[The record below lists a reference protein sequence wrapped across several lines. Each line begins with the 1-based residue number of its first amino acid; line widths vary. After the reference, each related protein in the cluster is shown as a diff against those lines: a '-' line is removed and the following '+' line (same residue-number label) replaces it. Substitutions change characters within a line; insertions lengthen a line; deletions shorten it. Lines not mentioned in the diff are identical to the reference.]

1 MTSLDYYDEDFSE
14 ESAIDPNSDL
24 GKLLNL
30 LPDDDRKSN
39 IMNYYYNHKGFLPGI
54 SRAVRM
60 LDYFETHK
68 EHTYNVVKT
77 TRAGFTTNCI
87 LSALFKNK
95 KILLVAPTNKILYET
110 ISKAYDI
117 YNEVTGDFKKLIRPI
132 PNNKDGC
139 SCVVNKLKQYPQLS
153 YLPFLSSEDCKNC
166 SQEYHALPLGA
177 LRFKFRSST
186 PKFCILKTMLT
197 EQETYQSMYSPDI
210 LTITYDKLSSISGNG
225 SKSTLF
231 KELISKSDI
240 IVFDEI
246 GDYLSRSYEGFEF
259 YNESNSNIKNPDY
272 FKNILISR
280 IPMIKDASSRN
291 ILTHFYNFYAIPFFD
306 FLSANSSGDFPKII
320 NNPLTESFIIEK
332 LNVTPSVKRSFML
345 NKQEILRRKYREYY
359 QTIEGLAI
367 DNEPKELISLLLSLL
382 NIMSKKQF
390 MLYEV
395 NTVKYNPRK
404 TKIKSLFISST
415 KNDLMDTLNNYTY
428 KDKITIISD
437 ATMPVNNLKE
447 YDAKPI
453 KNIFYGDPS
462 NNNKSLLMFHDA
474 AITNFSKSA
483 YFKSTPY
490 RDVLFT
496 RLLDVL
502 KLDYYGNEV
511 IWTSSKDVATDLS
524 STLNYLNV
532 PTCTFENPK
541 SDSVMITYYGSSFTR
556 GVESNRRFQVLI
568 GKANKPRDSYKHI
581 AFLRRNEWGF
591 ISDKELNMLAA
602 KENIPYED
610 FMDEVKKW
618 NNKTI
623 LSDYVF
629 LDKTIPPSL
638 SNYFNLLS
646 YSVLKEK
653 VYMDSWQAASR
664 VKDPSG
670 EKRSIN
676 ICIGWN
682 VNEVRDMLKWGSN
695 NTISYSLTE
704 RRLIKTQDNLISMPQ
719 VISSPDTS
727 HIREWINNKLIK
739 PSYIGFNENI
749 ISGIKDLVA
758 EKSSVSLEEVWLS
771 LCDNNLEFS
780 NVSDKS
786 NNGYLI
792 GAINSAILY
801 NIEEDI
807 EIIKITPTKY
817 IFNHSPSNSRKTKK
831 YYINK
836 SEFANILE
844 ILRAI
849 YLSPE
854 TSVSYRDIRHFISEK
869 KIPTKLLHELYDII
883 TNPEINLFNGSTW
896 SIKNNKIIKET
907 SEDLEY
913 TDCYKIIEHRYKNNY
928 PYYTLVKHLVE
939 WYYHEKSLYEIDTDY
954 LSSNIPMFINSYDLV
969 KNMIINIQSTDEWAE
984 LYRHGLKCNI
994 STPSDNI
1001 IFTRQN
1007 IVY

>member
-1 MTSLDYYDEDFSE
+1 MDDYYNEDFSE

-30 LPDDDRKSN
+30 LPDDDRKPN

-60 LDYFETHK
+60 LDYFESHK
-68 EHTYNVVKT
+68 DHTYNVVKT

-110 ISKAYDI
+110 VTKAYDI
-117 YNEVTGDFKKLIRPI
+117 YNEVTGDIKKLIRPI

-139 SCVVNKLKQYPQLS
+139 SCVVNKLKNYPQLD
-153 YLPFLSSEDCKNC
+153 YLPFLSSEDCKKC
-166 SQEYHALPLGA
+166 SDEYSSLPLGA

-186 PKFCILKTMLT
+186 SKLCILKTMLK
-197 EQETYQSMYSPDI
+197 EQDVYQDNYAPDI
-210 LTITYDKLSSISGNG
+210 LTITYDKLSSIKGNG
-225 SKSTLF
+225 EKSTLF

-246 GDYLSRSYEGFEF
+246 GDYLSRSYEGLEF
-259 YNESNSNIKNPDY
+259 YTESNSNIKNPDY
-272 FKNILISR
+272 YKNILVSR
-280 IPMIKDASSRN
+280 IPLIRDTSSRN
-291 ILTHFYNFYAIPFFD
+291 IITHFYDFYITPFFE
-306 FLSANSSGDFPKII
+306 FLSKHQTGDFPKII
-320 NNPLTESFIIEK
+320 NNPLTESHMVEK
-332 LNVTPSVKRSFML
+332 LNVTPDIKKNILL
-345 NKQEILRRKYREYY
+345 NKQEILRLKYREYY
-359 QTIEGLAI
+359 QTIEGLAL
-367 DNEPKELISLLLSLL
+367 DNEPKELITLLLSLL
-382 NIMSKKQF
+382 NIMGKKQF

-395 NTVKYNPRK
+395 NTVKYSPKK
-404 TKIKSLFISST
+404 TKIKSLYISST
-415 KNDLMDTLNNYTY
+415 KNDLMDTLNEYSF
-428 KDKITIISD
+428 KDKIIIISD

-447 YDAKPI
+447 YTAKPI

-462 NNNKSLLMFHDA
+462 NNNKSLLMFHDTT
-474 AITNFSKSA
+474 ITNFSKSA
-483 YFKSTPY
+483 YFRSTPY
-490 RDVLFT
+490 RDILFT
-496 RLLDVL
+496 RILDTL

-511 IWTSSKDVATDLS
+511 IWTSSKDVASDLS

-541 SDSVMITYYGSSFTR
+541 SDSVMVSYYGSSFTR
-556 GVESNRRFQVLI
+556 GVESNRRFQILL

-591 ISDKELNMLAA
+591 ITDKELNILSA
-602 KENIPYED
+602 KENVPYDD

-618 NNKTI
+618 NNKVM
-623 LSDYVF
+623 LDDYIF
-629 LDKTIPPSL
+629 LDKTIPPNL
-638 SNYFNLLS
+638 KEYFNLLS

-664 VKDPSG
+664 VKDPAG

-682 VNEVRDMLKWGSN
+682 INEVRDIIKWGSN
-695 NTISYSLTE
+695 NTITYSLSGK
-704 RRLIKTQDNLISMPQ
+704 RLIKTQDNLIPIPQ
-719 VISSPDTS
+719 VLSSPDLTP
-727 HIREWINNKLIK
+727 IRDWINNKIIK
-739 PSYIGFNENI
+739 PSHIGFTENI
-749 ISGIKDLVA
+749 ITGIKELVA
-758 EKSSVSLEEVWLS
+758 ERSSVTLEEVWLS
-771 LCDNNLEFS
+771 LCDNNMEFS
-780 NVSDKS
+780 NTSDKS

-792 GAINSAILY
+792 GAINSAIQY

-807 EIIKITPTKY
+807 EIIKITPTNY
-817 IFNHSPSNSRKTKK
+817 IFNFSPKNPRKTKK

-836 SEFANILE
+836 AEFINILE

-849 YLSPE
+849 YLSHE
-854 TSVSYRDIRHFISEK
+854 TTINFSDIRHFISEK

-883 TNPEINLFNGSTW
+883 TDPKLDFFNGSTW
-896 SIKNNKIIKET
+896 KVNNGTITKHL
-907 SEDLEY
+907 SEDIEY
-913 TDCYKIIEHRYKNNY
+913 NNCYDLIRTRYKNNY
-928 PYYTLVKHLVE
+928 PYYELVKYLIE
-939 WYYHEKSLYEIDTDY
+939 WYYHERTLYEIDADY
-954 LSSNIPMFINSYDLV
+954 ISSNVPMFINNHELV
-969 KNMIINIQSTDEWAE
+969 KNIIIHIQSSDEWAE
-984 LYRHGLKCNI
+984 LYRHGLKCDI
-994 STPSDNI
+994 STPADNI